1 MPDRIITPPKAVDVF
16 VVDECQDLDEGLNQ
30 YIHCFIRDLETYQ
43 QRPLQL
49 VFLGD
54 PLQAI
59 YGYRGGDARYLTM
72 VSDIYPD
79 RQWGHFGLSVS
90 HRLTEGVVDYM
101 KQHITGMEKVKLVGS
116 RRHHHAI
123 RHDLHSVHDVVEEII
138 KLHDHFSVAYDDII
152 ILANSTKLVQ
162 YNRPTTVGELD
173 QQLTL
178 RRIPLFIAGDL
189 AESKL
194 DLQRGKLRIMTFIRS
209 KGLQCRH
216 TFLVDYGTKK
226 FRYEPQLPTSVFVA
240 MTRATDTLY
249 LVTPKGDQRPEFDRY
264 QRPPAVQMELKRK
277 REELITDRADKAAKQ
292 PKTKKMLSVGQ
303 LLSHLPQR
311 QMIDA
316 FRSVNIRTVYEESYR
331 INIRNQST
339 QEYNGIRLHEDVSA
353 INGNA
358 ISMKLE
364 LACMGLIKTPNR
376 RKWRECFKHGKQ
388 APVPSCFS
396 CPSEIFEPRP
406 EDRDN
411 VETNRLILRLAHY
424 ATLKDQPH
432 LLHQISSLNW
442 LDSVEFN
449 RCCRNGYALL
459 KRLLAE
465 EHGIAEPEAVL
476 AKDTI
481 FERPVNLETESFKI
495 SGRLDMWIEPVQSM
509 SRIVIEL
516 KSVSMLTPE
525 HVLQTALYKWITG
538 ATHAY
543 CFNTL
548 TGEIVEVTNPAPSIE
563 ATYAILN
570 NKAQYLREMGNPE
583 FIERNCFPSFVQ
595 AP

>member
-1 MPDRIITPPKAVDVF
+1 MQATDEQHAILTHFADTANNLVISAVPGSGKTTTISLLAKAFPERYFLVLSFGRNLREETVHKFNQLGLRNVHVCTVNSSTTDYYQFLSPNAIALDQLVHMPDRIITPPKAVDVF

-30 YIHCFIRDLETYQ
+30 LTK

-79 RQWGHFGLSVS
+79 RQWGRFGLSVS

-101 KQHITGMEKVKLVGS
+101 KQHITGMEK
-116 RRHHHAI
+116 
-123 RHDLHSVHDVVEEII
+123 EII

-240 MTRATDTLY
+240 MTRATDTLG
-249 LVTPKGDQRPEFDRY
+249 L
-264 QRPPAVQMELKRK
+264 PAVQMELKRK

-339 QEYNGIRLHEDVSA
+339 QEYNGIRLH
-353 INGNA
+353 
-358 ISMKLE
+358 
-364 LACMGLIKTPNR
+364 
-376 RKWRECFKHGKQ
+376 
-388 APVPSCFS
+388 
-396 CPSEIFEPRP
+396 
-406 EDRDN
+406 
-411 VETNRLILRLAHY
+411 
-424 ATLKDQPH
+424 
-432 LLHQISSLNW
+432 
-442 LDSVEFN
+442 
-449 RCCRNGYALL
+449 
-459 KRLLAE
+459 
-465 EHGIAEPEAVL
+465 
-476 AKDTI
+476 
-481 FERPVNLETESFKI
+481 
-495 SGRLDMWIEPVQSM
+495 
-509 SRIVIEL
+509 
-516 KSVSMLTPE
+516 
-525 HVLQTALYKWITG
+525 
-538 ATHAY
+538 
-543 CFNTL
+543 
-548 TGEIVEVTNPAPSIE
+548 
-563 ATYAILN
+563 
-570 NKAQYLREMGNPE
+570 
-583 FIERNCFPSFVQ
+583 
-595 AP
+595 